1 MVSPL
6 VGLEALIDDSFKFN
20 HANNEQGYLARIYTI
35 RNGLSILLANLV
47 LAWE

>member
-20 HANNEQGYLARIYTI
+20 HANNKQVCPVHIYMI
-35 RNGLSILLANLV
+35 RNGLSILLANMV
-47 LAWE
+47 LA